1 MSTTAKIQA
10 QIAKYQIL
18 VAAGCRRYI
27 LPLLDAEAKL
37 EEQTMYKI
45 NVRNVHIDIQKQLAF
60 RLTGKLVNGILT
72 VSQNPEDVNWE
83 EIEISIYGSID
94 ADADRLTQLIS
105 WEDEDKENP
114 LLKEVEKN
122 FAYLSDW
129 DKYACPGYKAAII
142 GASSLEEAVGSV
154 VNNLPRKYWGQ
165 RFSPTGRTKEVSIPS
180 LVEGDGMR
188 NNNRYEYDYDIR
200 YEYCHKDGT
209 TVWAGGDFTHI
220 WSEKEVLKYIQKW
233 VYEFLQRENMTW
245 DGFVKSIERQRMLNE
260 QYDIQRKEEA
270 AKKAAAVPVPDW
282 FEKIKR
288 NASKQRFWVGDDY
301 VVSYFWNPEMGQ
313 VVESMDDRRN
323 GLNAVDR
330 YKSKELGSD
339 EAAVLAQIELRL
351 GEKEA
356 KMAAKTSI
364 LNAYE
369 AYVLDRQKRSLP
381 VKSFEKWAAK

>member
-1 MSTTAKIQA
+1 MTTAIQA

-18 VAAGCRRYI
+18 VKAGCRRYI
-27 LPLLDAEAKL
+27 IQLLDAEAKL
-37 EEQTMYKI
+37 EETMYKV
-45 NVRNVHIDIQKQLAF
+45 NVHNVHIDIQEQLAS
-60 RLTGKLVNGILT
+60 RLNGKLVNGILT
-72 VSQNPEDVNWE
+72 VSQNPEDINWE
-83 EIEISIYGSID
+83 DVEISIYGSID
-94 ADADRLTQLIS
+94 TDADRLTQLIS
-105 WEDEDKENP
+105 WEDESKNS
-114 LLKEVEKN
+114 LLEEVEKN
-122 FAYLSDW
+122 FACLSDW

-165 RFSPTGRTKEVSIPS
+165 RFSPTGRKKEIAIPS

-188 NNNRYEYDYDIR
+188 NNSYIHNDYETRYEYR
-200 YEYCHKDGT
+200 HKDGT
-209 TVWAGGDFTHI
+209 TVWADENFTHI

-245 DGFVKSIERQRMLNE
+245 IDFVKTIEHQRMLNE
-260 QYDIQRKEEA
+260 QYETERKAEA

-301 VVSYFWNPEMGQ
+301 IVSYFWNPEMGQ
-313 VVESMDDRRN
+313 VIESMDDRRN

-339 EAAVLAQIELRL
+339 EAAVLAQIQLRL

-356 KMAAKTSI
+356 KIAAKTSI
-364 LNAYE
+364 LNAYDE
-369 AYVLDRQKRSLP
+369 YVLDRQKRSLP

>member
-1 MSTTAKIQA
+1 MTAKIQA

-18 VAAGCRRYI
+18 VKAGCRRYI
-27 LPLLDAEAKL
+27 IQLLDAEAKL
-37 EEQTMYKI
+37 EEKTMSYKI
-45 NVRNVHIDIQKQLAF
+45 KCNELHIDIQEQLAS
-60 RLTGKLVNGILT
+60 RLNGKLVNGILT
-72 VSQNPEDVNWE
+72 IFQNPEDINWE

-94 ADADRLTQLIS
+94 TDADRLTQLIS
-105 WEDEDKENP
+105 WEDESKNS
-114 LLKEVEKN
+114 LLEEVEKN
-122 FAYLSDW
+122 FACLSDW

-142 GASSLEEAVGSV
+142 AASSIEEAVGSV
-154 VNNLPRKYWGQ
+154 VNNLPRKYWGES
-165 RFSPTGRTKEVSIPS
+165 FSPTGRTKEVSIPS

-200 YEYCHKDGT
+200 YEYRHEDGT

-245 DGFVKSIERQRMLNE
+245 SDFVKTIEHQRMLNE
-260 QYDIQRKEEA
+260 QYETERKA
-270 AKKAAAVPVPDW
+270 KAVKKAAAVPVPDW
-282 FEKIKR
+282 FAKIKR

-301 VVSYFWNPEMGQ
+301 IVSYFWNPEMGQ
-313 VVESMDDRRN
+313 VIESMDDRRN

-356 KMAAKTSI
+356 KMAAKTNI
-364 LNAYE
+364 MNAYD

-381 VKSFEKWAAK
+381 VKSFEKWAAAI

>member
-1 MSTTAKIQA
+1 
-10 QIAKYQIL
+10 
-18 VAAGCRRYI
+18 
-27 LPLLDAEAKL
+27 
-37 EEQTMYKI
+37 MYKI

-200 YEYCHKDGT
+200 YEYRHEDGT

-245 DGFVKSIERQRMLNE
+245 SDFVKTIERQRMLNE
-260 QYDIQRKEEA
+260 QYELQREAEA

-282 FEKIKR
+282 FAKIKR

-301 VVSYFWNPEMGQ
+301 IVSYFWNPEMGQ
-313 VVESMDDRRN
+313 VIESMDDRRN

-356 KMAAKTSI
+356 KMAAKTNI
-364 LNAYE
+364 MNAYD

-381 VKSFEKWAAK
+381 VKSFEKWAAAI

>member
-1 MSTTAKIQA
+1 MTTAIQR
-10 QIAKYQIL
+10 QIAKYTVL
-18 VAAGCRRYI
+18 VKAGCRRYI
-27 LPLLDAEAKL
+27 LPLLDAEKLL
-37 EEQTMYKI
+37 EEQMSYKI
-45 NVRNVHIDIQKQLAF
+45 KCNELHIDIQKRLASH
-60 RLTGKLVNGILT
+60 LNGKLVNGILLI
-72 VSQNPEDVNWE
+72 SQNPEDINWE
-83 EIEISIYGSID
+83 EAEISIYGSID
-94 ADADRLTQLIS
+94 TDADRISQLIS
-105 WEDEDKENP
+105 WEDEDKKN
-114 LLKEVEKN
+114 LLLEEVEKN
-122 FAYLSDW
+122 FACLSDW

-142 GASSLEEAVGSV
+142 AASSIEEAVGSV

-165 RFSPTGRTKEVSIPS
+165 KFSPTGRKKEIAIPS
-180 LVEGDGMR
+180 LMEGDGMR
-188 NNNRYEYDYDIR
+188 NNNYIHNDYETRYEYR
-200 YEYCHKDGT
+200 HKDGT
-209 TVWAGGDFTHI
+209 TVWADENFTHI

-245 DGFVKSIERQRMLNE
+245 SDFVKTIEHQRMLNE

-282 FEKIKR
+282 FAKIKR

-301 VVSYFWNPEMGQ
+301 IVSYFWNPETGQ
-313 VVESMDDRRN
+313 VIESMDDRRN

-356 KMAAKTSI
+356 KIAAKTSI
-364 LNAYE
+364 LNAYD